1 MRKDFLK
8 NKFVANK
15 KSGYDVY
22 YYIKSD
28 TKVEDANLDKITDE
42 SSKAD
47 IKRAFSKG
55 MKSRLQSRVVLQN
68 FIKEVA

>member
-8 NKFVANK
+8 NKFVVNK

-47 IKRAFSKG
+47 IKRAFSKYEI
-55 MKSRLQSRVVLQN
+55 QTTV
-68 FIKEVA
+68 